1 MAFDG
6 TMTAAVRC
14 ELSSCLRGARL
25 SRIAQT
31 ESDELLLTFKTNN
44 QYDDSG
50 QLKAKA
56 DTVRVQ
62 LSVNASLPLVRI
74 LDENKPSP
82 EQAPAFCM
90 LLRKKIGNGRLTAI
104 TQPGMDRVLVFSFE
118 HLDDMGD
125 LKTIRLNAEFM
136 GKYSNLILTDETDTI
151 IDAIKRIPASV
162 SSVREVLPGRPY
174 FIPGENDK
182 LNPLTLTQ
190 PEFEARVFSQPL
202 PLSKAIVASITGF
215 SPMLAEEIAFEAGAD
230 SSRPASALDPAG
242 KEAVFAAFAGMAARI
257 REEDFNPVLYRRNGE
272 DFAYSVLPM
281 RMYDGLES
289 EAFDSPSTLLGRYY
303 ASRDRRDRMRQK
315 SSDLRHIVS
324 TLLERT
330 GKKLAI
336 QEKQLEST
344 QKRDR
349 FRVYGELLQ
358 AYGYMLTDGSE
369 SAEVENYY
377 DDNRKIRIPLDPAK
391 SIQENANHYFE
402 RYSKLKRTFEADSKL
417 IKESREQL
425 DHLESILVSLSAAE
439 TESDIAAVRR
449 ELADAGYIH
458 ARADRKERPGRS
470 LPMHFVSS
478 DGFDIYVGKNN
489 QQNEMLTFKMA
500 SPSDWWFHAKK
511 MPGSHVIVRA
521 QGKELP
527 DATFEEAARLA
538 AHFSKAQD
546 SPNAQVDY
554 VRKKEVKKPPAAKP
568 GFVIYYTN
576 YSMVASTNI
585 DGIRRIE

>member
-14 ELSSCLRGARL
+14 ELSSRLTGARL
-25 SRIAQT
+25 ARIAQT

-44 QYDDSG
+44 QYDNDG
-50 QLKAKA
+50 HLTAKA

-90 LLRKKIGNGRLTAI
+90 LLRKKIGNGRLTQI
-104 TQPGMDRVLVFSFE
+104 SQPGMDRVLIFSFE
-118 HLDDMGD
+118 HLDEMGD
-125 LKTIRLNAEFM
+125 LKIIRLNAEFM
-136 GKYSNLILTDETDTI
+136 GKYSNLILTDDTGTI

-174 FIPGENDK
+174 FVPGENDK

-190 PEFEARVFSQPL
+190 SDFEARVFSQPL
-202 PLSKAIVASITGF
+202 PLSKAIVASVTGF
-215 SPMLAEEIAFEAGAD
+215 SPMLADEIAFEAGAD
-230 SSRPASALDPAG
+230 GARPASALDDAE

-257 REEDFNPVLYRRNGE
+257 REEDFHQILYRRDGE
-272 DFAYSVLPM
+272 DFAYAVLPM
-281 RMYDGLES
+281 RMYEGLEA
-289 EAFDSPSTLLGRYY
+289 EAFDSPSTLLSRYY

-315 SSDLRHIVS
+315 TSDLRHIVT

-344 QKRDR
+344 AKRDR
-349 FRVYGELLQ
+349 YRMFGELLQ
-358 AYGYMLTDGSE
+358 AYSYALTDGAE

-377 DDNRKIRIPLDPAK
+377 DNNRKIRIPLDK
-391 SIQENANHYFE
+391 SKTIQENASHYFE
-402 RYSKLKRTFEADSKL
+402 RYNKLKRTWEADSKL
-417 IKESREQL
+417 IQESREQL
-425 DHLESILVSLSAAE
+425 EHLESILVSLSAAE

-449 ELADAGYIH
+449 ELADSGYIH
-458 ARADRKERPGRS
+458 ARANKKDRPGKS

-489 QQNEMLTFKMA
+489 QQNEMLTFKTA
-500 SPSDWWFHAKK
+500 APSDWWFHAKK

-546 SPNAQVDY
+546 SPSAEVDY

-585 DGIRRIE
+585 DGIRRVE

>member
-14 ELSSCLRGARL
+14 ELSSRLTGARL
-25 SRIAQT
+25 ARIAQT

-44 QYDDSG
+44 QYDNDG
-50 QLKAKA
+50 HLTAKA

-90 LLRKKIGNGRLTAI
+90 LLRKKIGNGRLTQI
-104 TQPGMDRVLVFSFE
+104 SQPGMDRVLIFSFE
-118 HLDDMGD
+118 HLDEMGD
-125 LKTIRLNAEFM
+125 LKIIRLNAEFM
-136 GKYSNLILTDETDTI
+136 GKYSNLILTDDTGTI

-174 FIPGENDK
+174 FVPGENDK

-190 PEFEARVFSQPL
+190 SDFEARVFSQPL
-202 PLSKAIVASITGF
+202 PLSKAIVASVTGF
-215 SPMLAEEIAFEAGAD
+215 SPMLADEIAFEAGAD
-230 SSRPASALDPAG
+230 GARPASALDDAE

-257 REEDFNPVLYRRNGE
+257 REEDFHPMLYRRDGE
-272 DFAYSVLPM
+272 DFAYAILPM
-281 RMYDGLES
+281 RMYEGLEA
-289 EAFDSPSTLLGRYY
+289 EAFDSPSTLLSRYY

-315 SSDLRHIVS
+315 TSDLRHIVT

-344 QKRDR
+344 AKRDR
-349 FRVYGELLQ
+349 YRMFGELLQ
-358 AYGYMLTDGSE
+358 AYSYALTDGAE

-377 DDNRKIRIPLDPAK
+377 DNNRKIRIPLDK
-391 SIQENANHYFE
+391 SKTIQENASHYFE
-402 RYSKLKRTFEADSKL
+402 RYNKLKRTWEADSKL
-417 IKESREQL
+417 IQESREQL
-425 DHLESILVSLSAAE
+425 EHLESILVSLSAAE

-449 ELADAGYIH
+449 ELADSGYIH
-458 ARADRKERPGRS
+458 ARANKKDRPGKS

-489 QQNEMLTFKMA
+489 QQNEMLTFKTA
-500 SPSDWWFHAKK
+500 APSDWWFHAKK

-546 SPNAQVDY
+546 SPSAEVDY

-585 DGIRRIE
+585 DGIRRVE

>member
-14 ELSSCLRGARL
+14 ELSSRLTGARL
-25 SRIAQT
+25 ARIAQT

-44 QYDDSG
+44 QYDNDG
-50 QLKAKA
+50 HLTAKA

-90 LLRKKIGNGRLTAI
+90 LLRKKIGNGRLTQI
-104 TQPGMDRVLVFSFE
+104 SQPGMDRVLIFSFE
-118 HLDDMGD
+118 HLDEMGD
-125 LKTIRLNAEFM
+125 LKIIRLNAEFM
-136 GKYSNLILTDETDTI
+136 GKYSNLILTDDTGTI

-174 FIPGENDK
+174 FVPGENDK

-190 PEFEARVFSQPL
+190 SDFEARVFSQPL
-202 PLSKAIVASITGF
+202 PLSKAIVASVTGF
-215 SPMLAEEIAFEAGAD
+215 SPMLADEIAFEAGAD
-230 SSRPASALDPAG
+230 GARPASALDDAE

-257 REEDFNPVLYRRNGE
+257 REEDFHPILYRRDGE
-272 DFAYSVLPM
+272 DFAYAVLPM
-281 RMYDGLES
+281 RMYEGLEA
-289 EAFDSPSTLLGRYY
+289 EAFDSPSTLLSRYY

-315 SSDLRHIVS
+315 TSDLRHIVT

-344 QKRDR
+344 AKRDR
-349 FRVYGELLQ
+349 YRMFGELLQ
-358 AYGYMLTDGSE
+358 AYSYALTDGAE

-377 DDNRKIRIPLDPAK
+377 DNNRKIRIPLDK
-391 SIQENANHYFE
+391 SKTIQENASHYFE
-402 RYSKLKRTFEADSKL
+402 RYNKLKRTWEADSKL
-417 IKESREQL
+417 IQESREQL
-425 DHLESILVSLSAAE
+425 EHLESILVSLSAAE

-449 ELADAGYIH
+449 ELADSGYIH
-458 ARADRKERPGRS
+458 ARANKKDRPGKS

-478 DGFDIYVGKNN
+478 DGTGGSTQRKCRAHTSLSAHR
-489 QQNEMLTFKMA
+489 EKSCLTQPLK
-500 SPSDWWFHAKK
+500 
-511 MPGSHVIVRA
+511 R
-521 QGKELP
+521 
-527 DATFEEAARLA
+527 R
-538 AHFSKAQD
+538 QD
-546 SPNAQVDY
+546 SPRISQKRRTLQ
-554 VRKKEVKKPPAAKP
+554 VRKSITSGKKKSKSRRLQSPDLSS
-568 GFVIYYTN
+568 ITQ
-576 YSMVASTNI
+576 T
-585 DGIRRIE
+585 IRWSHRQI